1 MSTLTRAVARNP
13 DYYDL
18 VKDHIVN
25 GLIFHTR
32 LISEE
37 NGKIITM
44 TDTKIVSEILS
55 IFFDNDMSE
64 AEKELASAAAK
75 KIRPIVLEFVNKRI
89 DL

>member
-1 MSTLTRAVARNP
+1 
-13 DYYDL
+13 
-18 VKDHIVN
+18 
-25 GLIFHTR
+25 
-32 LISEE
+32 
-37 NGKIITM
+37 M